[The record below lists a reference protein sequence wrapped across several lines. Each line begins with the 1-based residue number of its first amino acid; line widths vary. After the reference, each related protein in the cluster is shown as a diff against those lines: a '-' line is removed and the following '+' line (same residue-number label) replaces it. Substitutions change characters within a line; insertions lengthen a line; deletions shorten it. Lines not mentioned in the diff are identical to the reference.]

1 MSGINPQYIKGFPFD
16 DSLDEREYPCPLL
29 KGIRNL
35 LQTCGMHRVF
45 TEEDMK
51 VFLTRLVI
59 LVRNENAVKELQN
72 LEVSLAFAFDYDKTK
87 VTLGD
92 IFRHHGIEIFDY
104 TNHYNDYE
112 GFRYNLAVDW

>member
-1 MSGINPQYIKGFPFD
+1 M
-16 DSLDEREYPCPLL
+16 DEEVYQSPLL

-45 TEEDMK
+45 TEQDMK
-51 VFLTRLVI
+51 VFLSRLVI
-59 LVRNENAVKELQN
+59 LDRRENAVNELEN
-72 LEVSLAFAFDYDKTK
+72 LEDPLAYDFDYDKTK

-92 IFRHHGIEIFDY
+92 IFRHDGIEIFDY